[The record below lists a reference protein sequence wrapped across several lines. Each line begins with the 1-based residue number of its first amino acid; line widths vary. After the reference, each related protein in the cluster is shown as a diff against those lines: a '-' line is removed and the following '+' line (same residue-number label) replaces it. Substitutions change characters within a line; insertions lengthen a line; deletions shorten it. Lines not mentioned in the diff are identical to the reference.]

1 MPVLLARAN
10 GLWTVT
16 KASVEMFTERSL
28 GFSHDALHVLIG
40 VCLQLLVA
48 AILRSSVRSVKPW
61 AIVLLLELLN
71 EWHDLYAETWP
82 SAAMQYGESAKDIL
96 LTMALPT
103 ALLLASRYAP
113 GLFGPARRRRG
124 K

>member
-1 MPVLLARAN
+1 MFAFLARVN
-10 GLWTVT
+10 RLWSVI
-16 KASVEMFTERSL
+16 KASVETFTEHSL
-28 GFSHDALHVLIG
+28 GFSHDALHVLVG
-40 VCLQLLVA
+40 ACLQLLVA
-48 AILRSSVRSVKPW
+48 AILRTSIRSLAPW

-82 SAAMQYGESAKDIL
+82 TPEMQYGESAKDVL

-103 ALLLASRYAP
+103 VLLLTARYAP
-113 GLFGPARRRRG
+113 GLLGPGRRRA